1 MATTITTEYARGFE
15 VVPGWLGAG
24 SKHLTVTD
32 TFHDVTVTSILSK
45 EETLGL
51 AQALLPEDS
60 VVITDLPEAT
70 SYDSFGKTI
79 VKSGNTR
86 YYTDKDPEYIETF
99 AKEQL
104 AIAKFIREHRA
115 EEERLAKLAAEAEAA
130 QQAKRNKRRD
140 ELAKQFASQSGNE
153 SYRYYLC
160 SDLAK
165 NAIDHIIDLE
175 EAQAGQEAAA
185 KPAWV

>member
-1 MATTITTEYARGFE
+1 MNETVVTTDFDREITVKKDWGDTF
-15 VVPGWLGAG
+15 
-24 SKHLTVTD
+24 LTVKD
-32 TFHDVTVTSILSK
+32 TGYSHTQISS
-45 EETLGL
+45 
-51 AQALLPEDS
+51 LLPEEEARKIGEALIGDNAM
-60 VVITDLPEAT
+60 VITDLPEAT
-70 SYDSFGKTI
+70 SYDCFGKTI

-86 YYTDKDPEYIETF
+86 YYTDKGPEYIETF